1 MLAGPSSERTP
12 HPYYEILGQCGQGG
26 MGLVYKARDR
36 RLNRIVALKF
46 LLTARAAADDAL
58 RRFRREA
65 ESIAALNHP
74 NIATLYEIGDWNG
87 EPFLAM
93 EYLPGGALSGRR
105 RPGGVP
111 YEELRRYAVE
121 LGCGLGFAHGKGIL
135 HRDIKPGNGM
145 FSEHGVLK
153 LVDFGLAKPDSD
165 DDITSTGASM
175 GTIGYM
181 APELLRGGEATVRT
195 DIYALGATLYELAAG
210 RSMFSARNLVGFVDQ
225 VLTSP
230 PHLLGSLRPD
240 LPAEFRE
247 AIARATAADPE
258 SRYASVA
265 EFLRMLGVPGGG
277 VTGAGLTSEGLPT
290 QTLPFPRAAAPPW
303 PRRKKFG
310 WVGAV
315 LLGLVVVAAGI
326 RFGPRLAVAGD
337 QVVVVLPFA
346 NLGPDAAN
354 QALSDGLQE
363 IVTGLLSMAAG
374 AHNLLVVPSSEVR
387 RDHVQTIAE
396 ARKQFKA
403 DIAITGSVQE
413 TAERLRLTLALDDAV
428 NLRQKDFRT
437 IAVASS
443 ETAELQDRLAEALSS
458 LFGYVSLAQPA
469 RAPGETT
476 ANSVAYSLF
485 LQGTGAVQNR
495 NADAAIGFLQKAV
508 QADPAF
514 APARTK
520 LAEAYLWKN
529 TFTKDPKWLALADS
543 EVSQAAESGK
553 GYRTAMAQAMIRR
566 ATGDNESAI
575 QLFRRLLEAEPGNM
589 EAYQLLAQTL
599 DSAGRTAEAEKTLQQ
614 AIRLRPGYWPL
625 HNTLGNFYL
634 RHQAYARAEQE
645 LKTAAAL
652 APNAVVYSNLGA
664 LYFKMG
670 RWAEAAS
677 NFETSL
683 ATSPTGLAEANLGAV
698 YFYQGRYED
707 AAIHARKS
715 TEMQPANPTNWGNL
729 GDALWQIT
737 GRKEAAREAF
747 ERAALLASQQLSINP
762 SNVAVRQTYALY
774 LARLGRARE
783 AAAQIGMA
791 ISQAPDDAD
800 VQFYA
805 ARVYIAIGET
815 NRAQA
820 ALDRC
825 AALGYSREE
834 IAREPDLAAISN
846 SSRNG
851 VASGKRSENEK

>member
-1 MLAGPSSERTP
+1 MLAGPSSERTSHP
-12 HPYYEILGQCGQGG
+12 HYEILGQCGQGG
-26 MGLVYKARDR
+26 MGVVYKARDI

-46 LLTARAAADDAL
+46 LLKARAATDDAL

-93 EYLPGGALSGRR
+93 EYLPGGPLSSRR
-105 RPGGVP
+105 RPGGIP
-111 YEELRRYAVE
+111 YEELRRYAAE
-121 LGCGLGFAHGKGIL
+121 LGGGLSFAHSKGIL

-153 LVDFGLAKPDSD
+153 LVDFGLAKPDSA
-165 DDITSTGASM
+165 DDITHTGASM

-181 APELLRGGEATVRT
+181 APERLRGGDATVRT

-210 RSMFSARNLVGFVDQ
+210 RSMFSARNLGSPVDQ
-225 VLTSP
+225 VLRSP
-230 PHLLGSLRPD
+230 SDLLGSLRPD
-240 LPAEFRE
+240 LPAEFCE
-247 AIARATAADPE
+247 AVARATAADAE
-258 SRYASVA
+258 NRYASVA
-265 EFLRMLGVPGGG
+265 EFLRALGVPGK
-277 VTGAGLTSEGLPT
+277 GLSGEELPT
-290 QTLPFPRAAAPPW
+290 LTLNFPRTAAPGW
-303 PRRKKFG
+303 SGRRKLR
-310 WVGAV
+310 WAGAV
-315 LLGLVVVAAGI
+315 LLGLAGLAAGI

-346 NLGPDAAN
+346 NLGANTAN

-374 AHNLLVVPSSEVR
+374 SHNLLVVPSSEVR

-428 NLRQKDFRT
+428 KLRQKDFRT

-458 LFGYVSLAQPA
+458 LFGYVSLAQPE
-469 RAPGETT
+469 RAPGQTT

-495 NADAAIGFLQKAV
+495 NADAAIDFLQKAV

-543 EVSQAAESGK
+543 EVSHAAQGGK
-553 GYRTAMAQAMIRR
+553 GYETAMAQAMIRR

-575 QLFRRLLEAEPGNM
+575 QLFRRLLETEPSNM

-634 RHQAYARAEQE
+634 RHQDYARAEQE
-645 LKTAAAL
+645 LKAAAAL

-683 ATSPTGLAEANLGAV
+683 ATGPNGLAEANLGAV

-707 AAIHARKS
+707 AAVHARKS
-715 TEMQPANPTNWGNL
+715 TEIQPANPMNWGNL
-729 GDALWQIT
+729 GDALWQIPA
-737 GRKEAAREAF
+737 RKEAAREAF
-747 ERAALLASQQLSINP
+747 EQAALLASQQLSINP
-762 SNVAVRQTYALY
+762 SNVALRRTYALY

-783 AAAQIGMA
+783 AAVQIGMA
-791 ISQAPDDAD
+791 IAQAPNDGD

-805 ARVYIAIGET
+805 ARVFMGIGET
-815 NRAQA
+815 KRALA

-825 AALGYSREE
+825 KALGYSRDE

-846 SSRNG
+846 SARNG
-851 VASGKRSENEK
+851 AALEKRIVK